1 MLIPADL
8 RARAARLDALALL
21 DEDDGDH
28 ELAASRRHRALID
41 RRAAA
46 KLLLAP
52 PAPLCRCGVAVPR
65 SALDR
70 VLFRFLLLGG
80 AWTCPDCRDARAHQT
95 EASPC

>member
-1 MLIPADL
+1 MTTLTPAALL
-8 RARAARLDALALL
+8 RRASRLDALALAA
-21 DEDDGDH
+21 EDAGQH

-46 KLLLAP
+46 AQALPDAR
-52 PAPLCRCGVAVPR
+52 LCRCGVAVPR

-70 VLFRFLLLGG
+70 VLFRFLLVGG
-80 AWTCPDCRDARAHQT
+80 AWTCPDCRVAHQP